1 MNSRMIG
8 FRPASS
14 LQQDAVY
21 YVFTCGNITCR
32 LKAFI
37 QLKPGNIDLDHCSN
51 QAKNSCV
58 TKIFNGS
65 EFELANTISR
75 PEQERMLSGNI
86 ND

>member
-1 MNSRMIG
+1 M
-8 FRPASS
+8 
-14 LQQDAVY
+14 
-21 YVFTCGNITCR
+21 TWR
-32 LKAFI
+32 LKALI

-58 TKIFNGS
+58 TKNFNGS
-65 EFELANTISR
+65 GFELANAVSR